1 MWLCANG
8 AVGFLSALVE
18 PFLPEFLHL
27 YNTCITRC
35 FGRVV
40 LISHEVK
47 RKTNA
52 VQVCKERKGG
62 QGGKEGAF
70 HGLTWRAISCGE
82 EGGVAV

>member
-1 MWLCANG
+1 M
-8 AVGFLSALVE
+8 
-18 PFLPEFLHL
+18 
-27 YNTCITRC
+27 YNTCTTRC

-62 QGGKEGAF
+62 QGGKEGGSISRFDLAC
-70 HGLTWRAISCGE
+70 AISCGE
-82 EGGVAV
+82 EGLQSSMQGSSMYL